1 MKGSE
6 TIMVAAYKSYWK
18 TWGLLLALTVVM
30 IFVDVTPLPRLLML
44 FVLLGAMMT
53 KAYLI
58 ATEFMDLKH
67 ERVEVGIAIAVSI
80 LFFGT
85 FLFAFI
91 APDGFAVLAGGR

>member
-1 MKGSE
+1 MLTS
-6 TIMVAAYKSYWK
+6 IMV
-18 TWGLLLALTVVM
+18 
-30 IFVDVTPLPRLLML
+30 FVDVMDLPRTILLV
-44 FVLLGAMMT
+44 VLLSAMMT

-58 ATEFMDLKH
+58 ATEFMDLK
-67 ERVEVGIAIAVSI
+67 RGRAEVGIAIAVSI

>member
-1 MKGSE
+1 ME
-6 TIMVAAYKSYWK
+6 AIYKPFWK
-18 TWGLLLALTVVM
+18 TWG
-30 IFVDVTPLPRLLML
+30 ILLML
-44 FVLLGAMMT
+44 TTIMVFVDTMDFPRMLLLVVLLGAMMT

-67 ERVEVGIAIAVSI
+67 ERIEVGIAIATSI

-85 FLFAFI
+85 LLFAFI

>member
-1 MKGSE
+1 ME
-6 TIMVAAYKSYWK
+6 AAYKTYWK
-18 TWGLLLALTVVM
+18 TWGILLSLTVVM
-30 IFVDVTPLPRLLML
+30 VFVDVMSLPRMLML
-44 FVLLGAMMT
+44 VVLLGAMMT

-67 ERVEVGIAIAVSI
+67 ERPVVGIAIAGSI

>member
-1 MKGSE
+1 
-6 TIMVAAYKSYWK
+6 
-18 TWGLLLALTVVM
+18 LLGLTVVM
-30 IFVDVTPLPRLLML
+30 VFVDVMALPRILML
-44 FVLLGAMMT
+44 VVLLGAMMT

-67 ERVEVGIAIAVSI
+67 ERPVIGIAIAVSI

>member
-1 MKGSE
+1 ME
-6 TIMVAAYKSYWK
+6 AAYKTYWK
-18 TWGLLLALTVVM
+18 TWGILLSLTVIMV
-30 IFVDVTPLPRLLML
+30 FVDVMSLPRLLL
-44 FVLLGAMMT
+44 LVVLLSAMMT
-53 KAYLI
+53 KAFLI

-67 ERVEVGIAIAVSI
+67 ERPIIGVAIAISI

>member
-1 MKGSE
+1 MDN
-6 TIMVAAYKSYWK
+6 AYKRFWK
-18 TWGLLLALTVVM
+18 VWGILLSLTVVM
-30 IFVDVTPLPRLLML
+30 VFVDLMELPRMLLL
-44 FVLLGAMMT
+44 VVLLGAMMT

-67 ERVEVGIAIAVSI
+67 ERPAVGIAIAVSI

>member
-1 MKGSE
+1 ME
-6 TIMVAAYKSYWK
+6 AAYKTYWR
-18 TWGLLLALTVVM
+18 TWGILLALTVVM
-30 IFVDVTPLPRLLML
+30 VFVDVMSLPRLLML
-44 FVLLGAMMT
+44 IVLLGAMMT

-67 ERVEVGIAIAVSI
+67 ERVEVGIGVAVSI

-85 FLFAFI
+85 FLFAVI

>member
-1 MKGSE
+1 ME
-6 TIMVAAYKSYWK
+6 NVYKPFWR
-18 TWGLLLALTVVM
+18 TWGILLGLTLVM
-30 IFVDVTPLPRLLML
+30 VFVDVMKLPRLLL
-44 FVLLGAMMT
+44 LGVLLSAMMT

-67 ERVEVGIAIAVSI
+67 ERWVVGFSIAFSI
-80 LFFGT
+80 LFFGV

>member
-1 MKGSE
+1 ME
-6 TIMVAAYKSYWK
+6 AVYKTYWK
-18 TWGLLLALTVVM
+18 TWGILLCLTLVM
-30 IFVDVTPLPRLLML
+30 VFVDVMSFPRTLML
-44 FVLLGAMMT
+44 VVLLGAMMT

-67 ERVEVGIAIAVSI
+67 ERPIVGITIAFSV

>member
-1 MKGSE
+1 MQ
-6 TIMVAAYKSYWK
+6 AAYKTYWK
-18 TWGLLLALTVVM
+18 TWGVLLSLTVVM
-30 IFVDVTPLPRLLML
+30 VFVDVVSLPRMLML
-44 FVLLGAMMT
+44 VVLLGAMMT

-67 ERVEVGIAIAVSI
+67 ERPVIGIAVAVSI

>member
-1 MKGSE
+1 ME
-6 TIMVAAYKSYWK
+6 AVYKPLWK
-18 TWGLLLALTVVM
+18 TWGILLTLTSIMV
-30 IFVDVTPLPRLLML
+30 FVDVMDLPRTILLV
-44 FVLLGAMMT
+44 VLLSAMMT

-67 ERVEVGIAIAVSI
+67 ERPVVGIAIAFSI
-80 LFFGT
+80 LFLGT

>member
-1 MKGSE
+1 ME
-6 TIMVAAYKSYWK
+6 AVYKPLWK
-18 TWGLLLALTVVM
+18 TWGV
-30 IFVDVTPLPRLLML
+30 LLML
-44 FVLLGAMMT
+44 TSIMVLVDVMDLPRTILLVVLLSAMMT

-67 ERVEVGIAIAVSI
+67 ERAEVGIAIAVSI

>member
-1 MKGSE
+1 MD
-6 TIMVAAYKSYWK
+6 AAYKNYWK
-18 TWGLLLALTVVM
+18 TWGILLGLTVVM
-30 IFVDVTPLPRLLML
+30 VFVDVMALPRILML
-44 FVLLGAMMT
+44 VVLLGAMMT

-67 ERVEVGIAIAVSI
+67 ERPVIGIAIAVSI

>member
-1 MKGSE
+1 ME
-6 TIMVAAYKSYWK
+6 AAYKPFWR
-18 TWGLLLALTVVM
+18 TWAVLLVLTAIM
-30 IFVDVTPLPRLLML
+30 IFVDVMALPRMLLL
-44 FVLLGAMMT
+44 VILLGAMMT

-67 ERVEVGIAIAVSI
+67 ERVEVGIAVAVSI
-80 LFFGT
+80 LFFGA

>member
-1 MKGSE
+1 ME
-6 TIMVAAYKSYWK
+6 AVYKPFWK
-18 TWGLLLALTVVM
+18 TWGILLMLTTIMV
-30 IFVDVTPLPRLLML
+30 FVDVMDFPRLLL
-44 FVLLGAMMT
+44 LVVLLGAMMT

-58 ATEFMDLKH
+58 ATEFMGLKH
-67 ERVEVGIAIAVSI
+67 ERIEVGIAIAASI

>member
-1 MKGSE
+1 MDD
-6 TIMVAAYKSYWK
+6 AYKRFWK
-18 TWGLLLALTVVM
+18 VWGILLVLTVVM
-30 IFVDVTPLPRLLML
+30 VFVDVMELSRLPLLV
-44 FVLLGAMMT
+44 VLLGAMMT

-67 ERVEVGIAIAVSI
+67 ERTSVGVAIAVSI

>member
-1 MKGSE
+1 MLTS
-6 TIMVAAYKSYWK
+6 IMV
-18 TWGLLLALTVVM
+18 
-30 IFVDVTPLPRLLML
+30 FVDVMGLPRTILLV
-44 FVLLGAMMT
+44 VLLSAMMT

>member
-1 MKGSE
+1 ME
-6 TIMVAAYKSYWK
+6 AVYKPLWK
-18 TWGLLLALTVVM
+18 TWGILLTLTSIMV
-30 IFVDVTPLPRLLML
+30 FVDVMDLPRTILLV
-44 FVLLGAMMT
+44 VLLSAMMT

-67 ERVEVGIAIAVSI
+67 ERPAVGIAIAVSI

>member
-1 MKGSE
+1 ME
-6 TIMVAAYKSYWK
+6 AVYKTYWK
-18 TWGLLLALTVVM
+18 TWGVLLALTVVM
-30 IFVDVTPLPRLLML
+30 VFVDVMSFPRMLML
-44 FVLLGAMMT
+44 VILLGAMMT

-67 ERVEVGIAIAVSI
+67 ERVEVGIAIAVSM